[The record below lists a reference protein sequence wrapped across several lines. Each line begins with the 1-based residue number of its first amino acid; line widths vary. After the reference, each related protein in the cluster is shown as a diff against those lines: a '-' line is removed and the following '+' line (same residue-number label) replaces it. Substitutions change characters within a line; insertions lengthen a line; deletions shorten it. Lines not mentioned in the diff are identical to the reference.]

1 MQICQAKLIT
11 KIDNNKSNNNTTVK
25 TTSKLRF
32 ARHQTEPIEKNE
44 QFKELAICNT

>member
-11 KIDNNKSNNNTTVK
+11 KIDNNKHKNNTTVK

-32 ARHQTEPIEKNE
+32 ARHQTEPTENKL
-44 QFKELAICNT
+44 KELAICNT